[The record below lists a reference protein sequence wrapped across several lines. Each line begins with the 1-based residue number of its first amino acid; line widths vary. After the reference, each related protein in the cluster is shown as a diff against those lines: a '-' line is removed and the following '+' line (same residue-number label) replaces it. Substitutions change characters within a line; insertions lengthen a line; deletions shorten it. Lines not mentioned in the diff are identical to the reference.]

1 MTAAD
6 LAKLIQQTLSD
17 YKAMDVDLLD
27 LQNKSSLCDY
37 FVIASANSEQQA
49 QGLSNLLEE
58 ELAKQGIF
66 ARTKEGLDSRRWI
79 LLDFDTVIV
88 HIFHK
93 EERSF
98 YNLDK
103 LWQTRPSQV
112 HAE

>member
-6 LAKLIQQTLSD
+6 LAKLIQQTLID
-17 YKAMDVDLLD
+17 YKGMDVELLD

-49 QGLSNLLEE
+49 QGLANLLEE
-58 ELAKQGIF
+58 EMDKKDVHV
-66 ARTKEGLDSRRWI
+66 RVKEGLDSKRWI
-79 LLDFDTVIV
+79 LLDYDTVIV

-93 EERSF
+93 EERAF

-112 HAE
+112 ASD